1 MSAIAMNDF
10 RREPDELVAAELAA
24 CERVIRSGW
33 WILGREVTAFEQ
45 AWATYLGTPAAVGC
59 ANGLDAIELGLR
71 ALGIGP
77 GDEVITTPMTAFAT
91 VLAVLRAGA
100 VPVLA
105 DIDPDTAMLSVASV
119 KRCMGPRTKA
129 VLLVHLYGQAG
140 PLGDLLELAEER
152 RIHLLEDCAQA
163 HGAMWDGRPVGNF
176 GTFAAWSFYPTKNL
190 GAIGDGGALTTAR
203 PEVAEKVRVLRNYG
217 QSVRY
222 QHPVLGMN
230 SRLDELQA
238 AILSARLQHLPRWIA
253 RRRDIAARY
262 AAEIRSSHVRPLPL
276 PEDRLRHSH
285 HLFVVRCAQR
295 LDFQAHLRERGIES
309 LIHYPIPVHLQEP
322 CRQLGRD
329 PQGLRAAEVHAN
341 TCLSLPCH
349 AGLSD
354 AEVGQVISAVNQFGG

>member
-1 MSAIAMNDF
+1 MSSIAMNDF
-10 RREPDELVAAELAA
+10 RRESNELVRAELAA

-45 AWATYLGTPAAVGC
+45 AWAAYLGAPAAVGC

-71 ALGIGP
+71 ALDIGP

-105 DIDPDTAMLSVASV
+105 DIEPDTAMLCVESV
-119 KRCMGPRTKA
+119 KRCIGPRTRA

-140 PLGDLLELAEER
+140 PLDKLLELLQDR
-152 RIHLLEDCAQA
+152 GIQLLEDCAQA
-163 HGAMWDGRPVGNF
+163 HGAMWGGRSVGNF
-176 GTFAAWSFYPTKNL
+176 GAFAAWSFYPTKNL
-190 GAIGDGGALTTAR
+190 GAIGDGGALTTSR
-203 PEVAEKVRVLRNYG
+203 PELAEKVRVLRNYG
-217 QSVRY
+217 QTVRY
-222 QHPVLGMN
+222 EHPFLGMN

-238 AILSARLQHLPRWIA
+238 AILSARLQYMPQWIA
-253 RRRDIAARY
+253 RRRDIATRY
-262 AAEIRSSHVRPLPL
+262 AAEIGNRHVRPMPL

-295 LDFQAHLRERGIES
+295 RELQEYLRDQGVES
-309 LIHYPIPVHLQEP
+309 LIHYPIPIHLQEP

-329 PQGLRAAEVHAN
+329 PKGLRAAEVHAD

-354 AEVGQVISAVNQFGG
+354 AEVGQVVAAVNRFGG

>member
-1 MSAIAMNDF
+1 MSTVAMNDF
-10 RREPDELVAAELAA
+10 RREPDELVRAELAA

-45 AWATYLGTPAAVGC
+45 AWAAYVGAPAALGC

-71 ALGIGP
+71 ALDIGP

-105 DIDPDTAMLSVASV
+105 DIDPDTAMLSVESV
-119 KRCMGPRTKA
+119 KRCIGPRTRA

-140 PLGDLLELAEER
+140 PLDELPDLLQDHG
-152 RIHLLEDCAQA
+152 IQLLEDCAQA
-163 HGAMWDGRPVGNF
+163 HGATWGGRSVGNC
-176 GTFAAWSFYPTKNL
+176 GAFAAWSFYPTKNL
-190 GAIGDGGALTTAR
+190 GAIGDGGALTTSR
-203 PEVAEKVRVLRNYG
+203 PELAEKVRVLRNYG
-217 QSVRY
+217 QTVRY
-222 QHPVLGMN
+222 QHPFLGMN

-238 AILSARLQHLPRWIA
+238 ALLSARLQYMPQWIA
-253 RRRDIAARY
+253 RRRDIATRY
-262 AAEIRSSHVRPLPL
+262 AAEISNRHVRPMPL

-285 HLFVVRCAQR
+285 HLFVVRCARRRELQEY
-295 LDFQAHLRERGIES
+295 LRDQGVES
-309 LIHYPIPVHLQEP
+309 LIHYPIPIHLQEP

-329 PQGLRAAEVHAN
+329 PKGLRAAEVHAD

-349 AGLSD
+349 AGLSE
-354 AEVGQVISAVNQFGG
+354 AEVGQVVAAVNRFGG